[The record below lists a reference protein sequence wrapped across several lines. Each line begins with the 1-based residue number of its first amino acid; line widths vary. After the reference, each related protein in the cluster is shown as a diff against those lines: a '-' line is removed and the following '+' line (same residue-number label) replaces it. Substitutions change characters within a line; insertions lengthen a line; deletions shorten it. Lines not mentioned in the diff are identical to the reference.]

1 MFDPARP
8 QIQEII
14 LLILDSDHS
23 QDLFPDLDL
32 ELSISQLNVIIVT
45 TWVTQ
50 QIIASDV
57 RIKNIQLRQP
67 NQGKRNNYRNF
78 KRYPSY
84 RPDSRYTTPNTPQH
98 RVNFSEPPMYSDL
111 QIGNQQ

>member
-1 MFDPARP
+1 MFDPTLP

-45 TWVTQ
+45 AWVTQ
-50 QIIASDV
+50 QIIASDI
-57 RIKNIQLRQP
+57 RIKISNVDNLIKVRETVIEILKDILATDQILDIEHPTLLSVESISQSHQCIQI
-67 NQGKRNNYRNF
+67 YR
-78 KRYPSY
+78 
-84 RPDSRYTTPNTPQH
+84 
-98 RVNFSEPPMYSDL
+98 
-111 QIGNQQ
+111 

>member
-1 MFDPARP
+1 MFDPALS

-50 QIIASDV
+50 QIIASDSQ
-57 RIKNIQLRQP
+57 NTEMSHSSRQP
-67 NQGKRNNYRNF
+67 NHVFGKRNNYKNPIEEVF
-78 KRYPSY
+78 
-84 RPDSRYTTPNTPQH
+84 
-98 RVNFSEPPMYSDL
+98 
-111 QIGNQQ
+111 